1 MCLKKTCWV
10 ILNYTY
16 VNLQTLDL
24 FSMSTLQMKSSFHCE
39 SISNSPGHILVFI
52 LCIRSLPSSSSILPS
67 LHPRDISIFY
77 YCLSLVDTFVSD
89 FIWAVFPSVLK
100 INFLSIMS
108 SSLQKMTTKLS
119 ILLPFIFLRK
129 GLVVLPRLAYN
140 SWPSCSESWL
150 LWWQVWTSLIRRPN
164 YILPQ

>member
-1 MCLKKTCWV
+1 
-10 ILNYTY
+10 
-16 VNLQTLDL
+16 
-24 FSMSTLQMKSSFHCE
+24 MSTLQMKSSFHCE

-89 FIWAVFPSVLK
+89 FIWAVFPSLLK

-108 SSLQKMTTKLS
+108 FKSTEDDHKAQ
-119 ILLPFIFLRK
+119 
-129 GLVVLPRLAYN
+129 Y
-140 SWPSCSESWL
+140 PSPLYISEKRSCC
-150 LWWQVWTSLIRRPN
+150 IA
-164 YILPQ
+164 